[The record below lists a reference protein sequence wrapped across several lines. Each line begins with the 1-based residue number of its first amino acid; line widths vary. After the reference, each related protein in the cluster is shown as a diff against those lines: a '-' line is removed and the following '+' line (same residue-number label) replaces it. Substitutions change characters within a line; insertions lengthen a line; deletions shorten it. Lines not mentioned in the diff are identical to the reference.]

1 VSKLRIYLF
10 GKLDIRCNGQPLS
23 ILHARKVQEMLCYLL
38 LYRDRHHPRETL
50 AGVLW
55 ENSTTSQSK
64 KYLRQALWQ
73 LNVSLHSLPGSINT
87 RLFLVELDW
96 IRLNPEAN
104 IWLDVAEFEQ
114 AFSHTKRIP
123 GRDLDSGQVWSLHE
137 AVQLYKGHL
146 LEGWYQD
153 WCLFERERLQLM
165 YLTMLDKLMSHCETQ
180 NDFERG
186 VRYGTRIMAIDRAR
200 ERTHRRLMRLYYL
213 DGDRTAALRQYEHC
227 ADALGEELGVKPGQ
241 RTIELLNQI
250 QQDHLDDPSHL
261 SPETSMMQDAM
272 NSPLQDV
279 RDDLKQ
285 LDVGLSD
292 IQRRVHQDIQALELA
307 LKEQL

>member
-1 VSKLRIYLF
+1 MSKLRIYLF

-64 KYLRQALWQ
+64 KYLRQTLWQ
-73 LNVSLHSLPGSINT
+73 LNVSLHSLPGLIGTSV
-87 RLFLVELDW
+87 FLVEPDW
-96 IRLNPEAN
+96 IRLNPKAD

-123 GRDLDSGQVWSLHE
+123 GRELDSGQVRSLHE

-180 NDFERG
+180 NDFGRG
-186 VRYGTRIMAIDRAR
+186 VWYGTRIMAIDRAR

-227 ADALGEELGVKPGQ
+227 ADALEEELGVKPGQ
-241 RTIELLNQI
+241 RTIELLNQV
-250 QQDHLDDPSHL
+250 QQDHLDGPSHL
-261 SPETSMMQDAM
+261 SPETSVMQDAM

-292 IQRRVHQDIQALELA
+292 IQRRVHQNIQALELA